1 MIMLTVQKPILFY
14 ASCCGKCRVLSQI
27 VVSAS
32 LHQIERTPIESDT
45 AEKFYQTHP
54 EARQKLVLFHPT
66 FAEGKFA
73 IGAWVYAA
81 VPWTICK
88 IWGAIALT
96 KLRTSHPSKI

>member
-1 MIMLTVQKPILFY
+1 MTLPTAQKPILFY
-14 ASCCGKCRVLSQI
+14 ASRCGKCRVLSQI

-45 AEKFYQTHP
+45 AEELYQTHP
-54 EARQKLVLFHPT
+54 EARQKLVLFHPAFT
-66 FAEGKFA
+66 EGKLA

-88 IWGAIALT
+88 IWGAIVLT